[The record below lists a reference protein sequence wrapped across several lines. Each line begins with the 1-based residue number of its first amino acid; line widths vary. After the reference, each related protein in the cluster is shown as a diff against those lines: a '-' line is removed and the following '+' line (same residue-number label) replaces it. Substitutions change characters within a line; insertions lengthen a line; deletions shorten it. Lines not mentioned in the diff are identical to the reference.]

1 MVADEVGLGKTIVAQ
16 QLVRRFIESNKDEPA
31 VVIYVCGSLP
41 LASQNSKKL
50 LEALDDPEERKRAR
64 STVDRITMIP
74 LATRPASTRL
84 HLYAITPTTSLPQL
98 KGPQYG
104 RKKERALLQ
113 SLVNEIGSDLVE
125 HITAK
130 TFQGT
135 VRNSSDFRYLVN
147 EISKYLPRIWHDR
160 FAAAVRKVL
169 KLQLGTWLLR
179 SLMTQDNPK
188 LLFKLLRQALALAAL
203 EQLSPDLIIF
213 DEFQGYAEKLT
224 SKDESLV
231 VERLRGDDAD
241 QNTAHLLLSATP
253 YKMTVT
259 RAEDPSGTDHQKKL
273 LDLLTY
279 LFANSREEAIRACR
293 VAFGQLHS
301 ELWAGRPTSET
312 ARQARSTLESQLSKV
327 MSRTERFLHL
337 DFRDVDNLTKIP
349 APIDPV
355 DLQSFVSLAQK
366 TNAYTQRYIL
376 AEAVALWSSV
386 PLPLQTLSS
395 DYHLQKIAGNGH
407 WPKGTPRL
415 TERGVGNLNP
425 IEKLPHPRL
434 RALSTRI
441 PSQKLAIPWLPP
453 SLSWWK
459 LGDAWKEAITTK
471 MLLFSHYRATPSA
484 VAALLSYGVE
494 TAFPSLRNRSAKNV
508 NKKRYLRVSGT
519 TGLSLLALFHP
530 SEWIIDNT
538 DPTRVFDQH
547 NPPLVSVPDVEKV
560 ILGQMR
566 RALSDRNIK
575 VRRRKSRRPVWKL
588 LAKID
593 FTKDHFYAWQSSA
606 HREIGLSRV
615 AVRWRKEAA
624 EPISWISES
633 ELRSLAQIALR
644 SPGVVLGR
652 ALRRHAPETD
662 YASLFHTAWSGL
674 RTYIDRPWFAAALM
688 KRNQSFV
695 EALTNAVVEG
705 NLEAVLDEHLWLEKT
720 LNPPAKTNELAERL
734 QATLSRVRGSA
745 QFQKLRERLRC
756 HAALPFTTTTGKSK
770 HKDQK
775 KFTVKGDELSSRP
788 DDVRQSFNS
797 PFWPYVLTTTSV
809 GQEGLDFHYWCRTVV
824 HWDLSSSPVELEQ
837 REGRVQ
843 RYAGLN
849 VRHAIAKEGV
859 HRSVRLSSGSSP
871 WDQLESWANENLA
884 DDSGL
889 SPWWLCKNAETEC
902 LVFHTPGSEQNFK
915 RERLFLR
922 RLLYRLTLGQ
932 PNQADL
938 LDSLTHNASLFKGDN
953 TTETIRAALL
963 NLSPYSR
970 GPSQTQ
976 ERLHRSDG

>member
-16 QLVRRFIESNKDEPA
+16 QLVRRFIERNKDEPA

-169 KLQLGTWLLR
+169 NLQPGTWLLR
-179 SLMTQDNPK
+179 SLMSGDNPK

-224 SKDESLV
+224 AKEETLV
-231 VERLRGDDAD
+231 VKRLRGDVAD
-241 QNTAHLLLSATP
+241 QDTAHLLLSATP
-253 YKMTVT
+253 YKMNVN

-273 LDLLTY
+273 LDLLRY
-279 LFANSREEAIRACR
+279 LFAHSREQAIESCR

-301 ELWAGRPTSET
+301 ELWAGRPESKT

-337 DFRDVDNLTKIP
+337 DFRDVDNLTVVP
-349 APIDPV
+349 APLDPV

-366 TNAYTQRYIL
+366 TKAYGERSIL

-386 PLPLQTLSS
+386 PFPLQTLSS
-395 DYHLQKIAGNGH
+395 DYHLQKLAGNGH
-407 WPKGTPRL
+407 WPLRTPRL
-415 TERGVGNLNP
+415 TKRGVGNLNP
-425 IEKLPHPRL
+425 IETLPHPRL

-453 SLSWWK
+453 SFPWWN
-459 LGDAWKEAITTK
+459 LGDPWREAITTK
-471 MLLFSHYRATPSA
+471 MLLFSHYRATPPA
-484 VAALLSYGVE
+484 IAALLSYGVE
-494 TAFPSLRNRSAKNV
+494 TAFPSLRNKSAKSV
-508 NKKRYLRVSGT
+508 NKKRHLRVSST

-530 SEWIIDNT
+530 SEWIIENT
-538 DPTRVFDQH
+538 DPTRVFDQR
-547 NPPLVSVPDVEKV
+547 NPPLVSVPDVEKI
-560 ILGQMR
+560 ILGQLR

-593 FTKDHFYAWQSSA
+593 FTNQHFHAWQNSV
-606 HREIGLSRV
+606 HEIAL
-615 AVRWRKEAA
+615 RWQREAA
-624 EPISWISES
+624 EPINWISES

-652 ALRRHAPETD
+652 SLRRHAPETD
-662 YASLFHTAWSGL
+662 YASIFNTAWSGF
-674 RTYIDRPWFAAALM
+674 RTYIDRPWFAATLM
-688 KRNQSFV
+688 KRGQPFV

-720 LNPPAKTNELAERL
+720 LNPPAKKNELAKRL

-745 QFQKLRERLRC
+745 QFQKLPERLRC
-756 HAALPFTTTTGKSK
+756 HAALPFTTTMAKSRK
-770 HKDQK
+770 HKDGK
-775 KFTVKGDELSSRP
+775 KITMKDDELSSRP

-797 PFWPYVLTTTSV
+797 PFWPHVITTTSV

-824 HWDLSSSPVELEQ
+824 HWDLCSSPVELEQ

-849 VRHAIAKEGV
+849 VRQAIAKEGI

-902 LVFHTPGSEQNFK
+902 VVFHTPASEQNLR
-915 RERLFLR
+915 RERLQQR

-938 LDSLTHNASLFKGDN
+938 LDSLTNNASLFGGDN
-953 TTETIRAALL
+953 SPETIRAALL

-970 GPSQTQ
+970 VTLADK
-976 ERLHRSDG
+976 EKI

>member
-16 QLVRRFIESNKDEPA
+16 QLVRRFIERNKDEPA
-31 VVIYVCGSLP
+31 VVVYVCGSLP

-64 STVDRITMIP
+64 SRVDRLTMIP
-74 LATRPASTRL
+74 LTTRPTSSRL

-104 RKKERALLQ
+104 RREERALLQ
-113 SLVNEIGSDLVE
+113 LLVNEIGSDLVE
-125 HITAK
+125 HISAK

-135 VRNSSDFRYLVN
+135 VRNSSDFRYRVN

-169 KLQLGTWLLR
+169 NLQPGTWLLR
-179 SLMTQDNPK
+179 SLMTQDNAK
-188 LLFKLLRQALALAAL
+188 LLFKQLRQALALTAL

-224 SKDESLV
+224 SEDESLV
-231 VERLRGDDAD
+231 VKRLRGDVTDRH
-241 QNTAHLLLSATP
+241 TAHLLLSATP
-253 YKMTVT
+253 YKMNVT

-279 LFANSREEAIRACR
+279 LFADSREQAIESCR

-301 ELWAGRPTSET
+301 ELWAGRPESEI
-312 ARQARSTLESQLSKV
+312 ARQARSTLESQLSEV

-337 DFRDVDNLTKIP
+337 DFREVDNLTVVQ

-355 DLQSFVSLAQK
+355 DLRSFVSLAQK
-366 TNAYTQRYIL
+366 TNAYTERSIL

-395 DYHLQKIAGNGH
+395 DYHLQRIAGNGS
-407 WPKGTPRL
+407 WPKLTPRL
-415 TERGVGNLNP
+415 TVGGVRNLHP

-434 RALSTRI
+434 RALSTRV
-441 PSQKLAIPWLPP
+441 PSQKLSIPWLPP
-453 SLSWWK
+453 SFPWWK
-459 LGDAWKEAITTK
+459 LGDSWKEAIKTK
-471 MLLFSHYRATPSA
+471 MLLFSQYRATPPA

-494 TAFPSLRNRSAKNV
+494 TAFPSLRNQSAKKV
-508 NKKRYLRVSGT
+508 NKKRYLRASGT

-530 SEWIIDNT
+530 SEWIIENT
-538 DPTRVFDQH
+538 DPTNVFDQH
-547 NPPLVSVPDVEKV
+547 PALVPVRDVEKV
-560 ILGQMR
+560 ILSHMR
-566 RALSDRNIK
+566 QALLNKNIK
-575 VRRRKSRRPVWKL
+575 VRRQKSRRPVWKL

-593 FTKDHFYAWQSSA
+593 FTNHHFYAWQSSA
-606 HREIGLSRV
+606 HSEIGLSRV

-662 YASLFHTAWSGL
+662 YASIFNTAWSGL

-688 KRNQSFV
+688 KRKQSFV

-720 LNPPAKTNELAERL
+720 LNPPAMTNELAERL

-745 QFQKLRERLRC
+745 QFQKLKERLRC
-756 HAALPFTTTTGKSK
+756 HAALPFTTTTAKNRRQR
-770 HKDQK
+770 DQK
-775 KFTVKGDELSSRP
+775 KFTVKDDELSSRP

-849 VRHAIAKEGV
+849 VRQAIAKEAV

-871 WDQLESWANENLA
+871 WDQLESWANENLS

-902 LVFHTPGSEQNFK
+902 LVFHTPGSEQNFR
-915 RERLFLR
+915 RERLLRR

-938 LDSLTHNASLFKGDN
+938 LDSLTSNASLFGGDN
-953 TTETIRAALL
+953 SPETIRAALL

-970 GPSQTQ
+970 CFSQNQ
-976 ERLHRSDG
+976 EKT